1 MGTQNRVAGG
11 SALPDRDILLAD
23 PARYLTGREIPIR
36 AWPRRGLANLVAIVF
51 WIAGAIGGVLLVGL
65 MKPRADSVAAGVAA
79 LAVVVITSLA
89 SCFLKRFL
97 TRWGAVTFGLSGV
110 KFQSGGMEVFCPW
123 ALFTEPGQADF
134 EYSSSFSLRPKPVS
148 VRLPV
153 ASASVPMVTASRNT
167 SIIAYGTE
175 IKTRHVQFRS
185 PREIVLKR
193 LGGQEDWKQL
203 VVLLLDLGRALG
215 KPRDPGRLVGG
226 LADLAR
232 SAELGLRCPKC
243 GSRFVSRRGNPS
255 ILDGKTGYQ
264 CNNCRL
270 RMAPL
275 RSRVAIWS
283 LLGIAA
289 LLAVATLT
297 LFGFLFVS
305 AGGLEKGLQEIHLTL
320 LVWFL
325 FCMSSVV
332 AGIVELRKPIPIKDV
347 SGFRFDKG
355 L

>member
-1 MGTQNRVAGG
+1 VA
-11 SALPDRDILLAD
+11 SALPERDILLAD
-23 PARYLTGREIPIR
+23 PAGYLTGREITVR
-36 AWPRRGLANLVAIVF
+36 AWPRRGLAILVAVAF
-51 WIAGAIGGVLLVGL
+51 WIASAIGGVLLVGL
-65 MKPRADSVAAGVAA
+65 VMPRADSVASGVTA
-79 LAVVVITSLA
+79 LVVVIVA
-89 SCFLKRFL
+89 SVAAYSLKRFL

-110 KFQSGGMEVFCPW
+110 RFLSGGIEVFCPW

-134 EYSSSFSLRPKPVS
+134 EYSSSFSLSPKPVS

-167 SIIAYGTE
+167 LVIAYGTE
-175 IKTRHVQFRS
+175 IKTRHVRFGS
-185 PREIVLKR
+185 PREMLLTR

-203 VVLLLDLGRALG
+203 ALLLLDLARALG
-215 KPRDPGRLVGG
+215 KSRDPGRLVGG

-243 GSRFVSRRGNPS
+243 GSRFVSRRGSPS

-283 LLGIAA
+283 LLGIAV
-289 LLAVATLT
+289 LLTMATLT
-297 LFGFLFVS
+297 LFGLLFFSV
-305 AGGLEKGLQEIHLTL
+305 GGLEKGVQKIHLTL

-325 FCMSSVV
+325 FCVSSVV
-332 AGIVELRKPIPIKDV
+332 AAIVELRKPVPIKDV
-347 SGFRFDKG
+347 SGR
-355 L
+355 

>member
-1 MGTQNRVAGG
+1 MGTENRVA
-11 SALPDRDILLAD
+11 SALPERDILLAD
-23 PARYLTGREIPIR
+23 PAGYLTGREIQIR
-36 AWPRRGLANLVAIVF
+36 AWPRGGLAVLVAVVF
-51 WIAGAIGGVLLVGL
+51 WIACAIGGVLLVGL
-65 MKPRADSVAAGVAA
+65 MMPRADSVEAGVAA
-79 LAVVVITSLA
+79 LVVVIIASLA
-89 SCFLKRFL
+89 AYLLKRFL

-110 KFQSGGMEVFCPW
+110 RFQSGGTEVFCPW

-134 EYSSSFSLRPKPVS
+134 EYSSSFSLSPKPVS

-153 ASASVPMVTASRNT
+153 AGASVPMVTASRNT
-167 SIIAYGTE
+167 SVIAYGTE
-175 IKTRHVQFRS
+175 IKTRHVRFRS
-185 PREIVLKR
+185 PREIVLMR
-193 LGGQEDWKQL
+193 LSGQEDWKNV

-215 KPRDPGRLVGG
+215 KSRDPGRLVGG
-226 LADLAR
+226 LVDLAR
-232 SAELGLRCPKC
+232 TAELGLRCPKC
-243 GSRFVSRRGNPS
+243 GSKFVSRRGSPS

-283 LLGIAA
+283 LLVIAL

-297 LFGFLFVS
+297 LFGMLFVF
-305 AGGLEKGLQEIHLTL
+305 AGGLEKGVQKIHLTL

-332 AGIVELRKPIPIKDV
+332 AAIVELRKPTPIKDF
-347 SGFRFDKG
+347 SG